1 MGSAQY
7 SFGAK
12 SLQCHGCA
20 GMEGICGGEHLPAQ
34 TARPLALRQSVE
46 ADGMQLLCT
55 RSAVEG
61 FQLFFPHGQQQMHQK
76 KATDCSK
83 LLISKNEFY

>member
-1 MGSAQY
+1 M
-7 SFGAK
+7 K
-12 SLQCHGCA
+12 
-20 GMEGICGGEHLPAQ
+20 GICGDEHLPAQ
-34 TARPLALRQSVE
+34 TARSLSLRQSVE

-55 RSAVEG
+55 RSTAEG
-61 FQLFFPHGQQQMHQK
+61 SQLLFPHGQQQMHQK